1 MTNPPSVFFANI
13 TQTDILPSS
22 PSKNHDIVKLIT
34 TCILA
39 VIATVG
45 IIGNG
50 LVVWAFRCQV
60 TQGIVS
66 SLLILLLAC
75 LDFTSCTVG
84 IPTTIYLD
92 IWNGQ
97 TVNWLCRLHMAFK
110 GFIVPVSAF
119 LLVLIALERFLL
131 ICFIPG
137 IGLKRNHL
145 RYAFVL
151 ILTLGILL
159 AIPMGLHVQAVEVG
173 HERDVLLE
181 LLLGAH
187 QMPLSNEWFA
197 HPTVRMRCDKDDYF
211 INDTIYW
218 YYQVI
223 VMVLFVTL
231 LLSLAAFY
239 GTIFLFVWRHESL
252 MFERYGKSKYRG
264 YWIRIHASSS
274 SSARNMSDK
283 STKTAKSSKEQRA
296 CSESVDKRK
305 SSTKNSPAASDGK
318 PERLRCACLCESS
331 RGEED
336 SVPCAI
342 SNSQC
347 QMKVTESTELRNPEI
362 SSVLPSNSTTDE
374 QLKTP
379 ARKKCQYCWLRSS
392 TPARQTMGLKLDLI
406 KNRSIEDV
414 DTNIPFPKHADYKTR
429 TKWAAKTM
437 ERRRNPHVHTARTFA
452 LIAVAF
458 VVSYSPYLVYTS
470 MPMTKRNIHS
480 LDEDDPWYVQV
491 GRILF
496 YLYFT
501 NSAANPVIYSCMN
514 RHFRSRVSTLFYKC
528 NCRTNTCP
536 TMIRP
541 NAMDSRIDRRM
552 QTLTR
557 PADSTFEQTV
567 QKLTEPV
574 LGSSVQENESA
585 TDTALVDKLA
595 K

>member
-1 MTNPPSVFFANI
+1 MENPHTAFVTNI
-13 TQTDILPSS
+13 TQTTILSS
-22 PSKNHDIVKLIT
+22 SQSKNHDAVKLIT
-34 TCILA
+34 TLILA
-39 VIATVG
+39 FIATVG
-45 IIGNG
+45 LIGNG

-75 LDFTSCTVG
+75 LDFTSCAVG

-92 IWNGQ
+92 IWKGQ
-97 TVNWLCRLHMAFK
+97 TVDWLCRLHMAFK

-151 ILTLGILL
+151 ILTVGILL

-173 HERDVLLE
+173 RERDVLLE

-187 QMPLSNEWFA
+187 QIPLSNEWLA

-211 INDTIYW
+211 INDVIYW
-218 YYQVI
+218 YYQMI

-231 LLSLAAFY
+231 LLSLATFY

-274 SSARNMSDK
+274 SFARNISDK
-283 STKTAKSSKEQRA
+283 STKIARTAKEQRA
-296 CSESVDKRK
+296 CSESSDKRR
-305 SSTKNSPAASDGK
+305 SSTKISPASSDGK
-318 PERLRCACLCESS
+318 SEKLRCACLCESS
-331 RGEED
+331 REEED
-336 SVPCAI
+336 SGPSAI

-347 QMKVTESTELRNPEI
+347 QMKVTESTELHNPEI
-362 SSVLPSNSTTDE
+362 LSVLPSNSVADGRSKTT
-374 QLKTP
+374 
-379 ARKKCQYCWLRSS
+379 ARNKSRCCCLRFS
-392 TPARQTMGLKLDLI
+392 TPRQTTGLNSYLTN
-406 KNRSIEDV
+406 NRSNEDG

-458 VVSYSPYLVYTS
+458 VISYSPYLVYTS
-470 MPMTKRNIHS
+470 MPMTKRNMHR
-480 LDEDDPWYVQV
+480 LDEDDPWYVKL

-501 NSAANPVIYSCMN
+501 NSAANPIIYSCMN
-514 RHFRSRVSTLFYKC
+514 RHFRSRVSTLFCKC
-528 NCRTNTCP
+528 NCKVNTCP
-536 TMIRP
+536 TVIKP
-541 NAMDSRIDRRM
+541 KAVDARIDREM

-567 QKLTEPV
+567 PRLTEPV
-574 LGSSVQENESA
+574 LGSSVQENEAA
-585 TDTALVDKLA
+585 TDTALVNKLA

>member
-1 MTNPPSVFFANI
+1 MINPQAVFIPNI
-13 TQTDILPSS
+13 TQANILPQSE
-22 PSKNHDIVKLIT
+22 NHDIIKLIT

-45 IIGNG
+45 LIGNG

-75 LDFTSCTVG
+75 LDFTSCAVG
-84 IPTTIYLD
+84 IPATIYLD
-92 IWNGQ
+92 IWSGQ
-97 TVNWLCRLHMAFK
+97 TVDWLCRLHMAFK

-145 RYAFVL
+145 RYAFLL
-151 ILTLGILL
+151 ILTVGILL

-187 QMPLSNEWFA
+187 QMPSSSEWFA
-197 HPTVRMRCDKDDYF
+197 HPTVRMRCDKDDNF

-218 YYQVI
+218 HYQVI

-274 SSARNMSDK
+274 SSVRNTSGK
-283 STKTAKSSKEQRA
+283 STKTAKSVKEQQA
-296 CSESVDKRK
+296 CSESGDKRM
-305 SSTKNSPAASDGK
+305 SSTKNSPISSDGK

-336 SVPCAI
+336 SVPSAT

-347 QMKVTESTELRNPEI
+347 HMKVTESTELRNPEI
-362 SSVLPSNSTTDE
+362 LSVLHSNSMADE
-374 QLKTP
+374 QSKTS
-379 ARKKCQYCWLRSS
+379 AGNKYQYCCLRSS
-392 TPARQTMGLKLDLI
+392 ASARQTMGLKLDLI
-406 KNRSIEDV
+406 NNRKVEEV

-458 VVSYSPYLVYTS
+458 VISYSPYLVYTS
-470 MPMTKRNIHS
+470 MPMTKRNMHS

-491 GRILF
+491 GRVLF

-528 NCRTNTCP
+528 NCRTNTCQ
-536 TMIRP
+536 TMTRP
-541 NAMDSRIDRRM
+541 NAADPKVDREM

-567 QKLTEPV
+567 PKLTQPV

-585 TDTALVDKLA
+585 TDTAVVDKLA
-595 K
+595 N